1 MKKWISILLLL
12 AAAFGCAACGSSPDV
27 DSNANRWTY
36 AEPTTETTV
45 ETEPPAVLMV
55 ITADKL
61 NVRSG
66 PGKEYDIVGELRQ
79 GDRVEVFET
88 DGGWGRTDGGWIS
101 LDYAREFVPGVDD
114 ATEPKNNIDTS
125 DFPYLGDWYILE
137 HEGDDEYWIH
147 VLSYHEYQGYGL
159 AASETYE
166 YHAGDSDAEQWDGSE
181 WGFTYDGVY
190 YTTDFTG
197 YNEDLEINKY
207 KFKDY
212 FKDGM
217 DGWTKGD
224 IEDAMEEANKHYA
237 KLTKPTEP
245 PTEATTAPTETTAP
259 PETQPA
265 TQPATQPETIPTE
278 TTETP

>member
-1 MKKWISILLLL
+1 ME
-12 AAAFGCAACGSSPDV
+12 V
-27 DSNANRWTY
+27 Y
-36 AEPTTETTV
+36 ETK
-45 ETEPPAVLMV
+45 
-55 ITADKL
+55 D
-61 NVRSG
+61 
-66 PGKEYDIVGELRQ
+66 
-79 GDRVEVFET
+79 
-88 DGGWGRTDGGWIS
+88 GWGRVEDGWIS

-114 ATEPKNNIDTS
+114 ATEPEKKIDTS
-125 DFPYLGDWYILE
+125 DFPYLGSWYSLE
-137 HEGDDEYWIH
+137 HAGDDEYWI
-147 VLSYHEYQGYGL
+147 SIAYYSESGN
-159 AASETYE
+159 ASVVDCIYYAGESDVEET
-166 YHAGDSDAEQWDGSE
+166 GGSE
-181 WGFTYDGVY
+181 WYFTYDGVY
-190 YTTDFTG
+190 YTTDFSG

-265 TQPATQPETIPTE
+265 TQPATQPETTPTE
-278 TTETP
+278 VEMTP